1 MSVARLSFSLALP
14 VVASAL
20 FGAFLCGLLASR
32 LLVPEAH
39 AQSSALAS
47 TIYVP
52 SDGLVFRTFDGH
64 VIAKLSH
71 DSRGGVLELFDE
83 HEHPSAAIRSD
94 GLGSPT
100 TAATPAAAS
109 PDTRPVRK
117 DLGF

>member
-1 MSVARLSFSLALP
+1 MSAARFPLSVALP
-14 VVASAL
+14 VVVT
-20 FGAFLCGLLASR
+20 AFLCGLLASR
-32 LLVPEAH
+32 FFVPEAH

-71 DSRGGVLELFDE
+71 DARGGVLELFDA

-94 GLGSPT
+94 GLGAPRAVAGAPVAAPT
-100 TAATPAAAS
+100 
-109 PDTRPVRK
+109 DTTKPVRE